1 MAAVALADSAILGKV
16 IQQHSFRLVLVSH
29 LLPFWFLVFALFLPR
44 VSLAVAWFQ
53 GVLVPFH
60 LVGWIP
66 LIFAILLPRVLVLYL
81 IYVDQGVSLWF
92 LIHLVVAV
100 LVWGGG
106 GQTYRRR
113 RRDD

>member
-1 MAAVALADSAILGKV
+1 MAAAAVLGWLFQEHLRTFTVTLV
-16 IQQHSFRLVLVSH
+16 IHR
-29 LLPFWFLVFALFLPR
+29 LPFWFLVFALFLPR

-53 GVLVPFH
+53 GGLIPFH

-66 LIFAILLPRVLVLYL
+66 LVVAILLPRVLVLYL

-92 LIHLVVAV
+92 LIHLVVAI
-100 LVWGGG
+100 LVWFGG

-113 RRDD
+113 GRED